1 MRAIVFVLAHICIM
15 NLVCH
20 GSVPLLR
27 NDIFHVKISDII
39 LILLAESRAELSQL
53 KFSFYRCYSEHA
65 LGSKSTIRYLIFV
78 EKYLWLGHYR
88 AA

>member
-39 LILLAESRAELSQL
+39 LILLAESRAQL
-53 KFSFYRCYSEHA
+53 D
-65 LGSKSTIRYLIFV
+65 
-78 EKYLWLGHYR
+78 
-88 AA
+88 